1 MGSWERRHLAASG
14 RVLALIYALA
24 LVVACAAFVIVSGW
38 TTESTRWA
46 TLRGSLPGLG
56 IAAIA
61 GIGAVG
67 CLSMAAD
74 RRLPAGLWLLGLLPA
89 VGREIWIVVA

>member
-1 MGSWERRHLAASG
+1 VNSWERRHLTPSG
-14 RVLALIYALA
+14 RALALIYALA
-24 LVVACAAFVIVSGW
+24 LVAACGTFVVLAGW
-38 TTESTRWA
+38 TTESTRW
-46 TLRGSLPGLG
+46 TSLRESLPGLG

-74 RRLPAGLWLLGLLPA
+74 RRIPARLLLVGLLPA
-89 VGREIWIVVA
+89 VGRALWIVVA

>member
-1 MGSWERRHLAASG
+1 MDGWERRHLTPSG
-14 RVLALIYALA
+14 RALALIYALA
-24 LVVACAAFVIVSGW
+24 LAGACVTFVVLAGW
-38 TTESTRWA
+38 TTGSTRW
-46 TLRGSLPGLG
+46 TSLRESLPGLG

-74 RRLPAGLWLLGLLPA
+74 RRIPAGLWLLGLLPA
-89 VGREIWIVVA
+89 VGRALWIVVA